1 MTTFDTAAAEARRHL
16 MPFESARVADAMH
29 PGVLTC
35 PPETSLRT
43 VARMMATY
51 GVHAIVVTPP
61 DPEGES
67 SERGWA
73 MVSDLDL
80 AKAAALGH
88 EDATAGGMARTP
100 LVTIAPGESM
110 KRAAQVFLEEG
121 VSHLVVTDRDGERA
135 IGVVSTQDLA
145 ACLATRPPAA

>member
-1 MTTFDTAAAEARRHL
+1 MNLTATS
-16 MPFESARVADAMH
+16 FETALVADAMH

-67 SERGWA
+67 SERAWSV
-73 MVSDLDL
+73 VSDLDL
-80 AKAAALGH
+80 ARAAAFGH
-88 EDATAGGMARTP
+88 LDATAGGIARTP
-100 LVTIAPGESM
+100 VVTVDPDEPM
-110 KRAAQVFLEEG
+110 TRAASLLVEQE
-121 VSHLVVTDRDGERA
+121 VSHLVVADQQSTRA
-135 IGVVSTQDLA
+135 VGVVSTQDLA
-145 ACLATRPPAA
+145 ACLAASPT